1 MQLGGPTS
9 RLQPSGLLGIIW
21 TGVAFAI
28 LFTILRTAIR
38 IHVFHRLFADD
49 VCIYIALVILIS
61 LGVLHN
67 HAISAIFKIERV
79 LYGEVVYPLDFKE
92 QVELFLKLQFSII
105 TLFWTSL
112 WAVKLS
118 FLMFYR
124 KILAG
129 LPGHMIW
136 WRLILVFTV
145 LAYLGCQATNLKS
158 CTPISNYFHIG
169 ACESRQNTYFQNLNL
184 YYSTAVDVV
193 CDVLIMA
200 LPLRLLWK
208 LQIKKKQKLAL
219 AAVFSLAIVIIV
231 VAIVR
236 IVEINPMFKYVDP
249 VWLALWSMT
258 EASVAVVVACLP
270 SFHVLLTSRSSSAFN
285 RRNPSN
291 SRLRQQDNTTRL
303 SEVALSGS
311 SLQNISH
318 DIARSPIGTEN

>member
-1 MQLGGPTS
+1 MQLGGFTS
-9 RLQPSGLLGIIW
+9 RLQPSGLLVSLLRMKVFQTLYSFVFKGIIW

-49 VCIYIALVILIS
+49 ICVYIALVILIS
-61 LGVLHN
+61 LGVLYN

-92 QVELFLKLQFSII
+92 QVDLFLKLQFSII

-129 LPGHMIW
+129 LPGHLIW

-169 ACESRQNTYFQNLNL
+169 MRICDIGCCPILTVIGACESRQNTYFQNLNL
-184 YYSTAVDVV
+184 YYSTAVDVL
-193 CDVLIMA
+193 CDVLSKN
-200 LPLRLLWK
+200 LFL
-208 LQIKKKQKLAL
+208 
-219 AAVFSLAIVIIV
+219 
-231 VAIVR
+231 
-236 IVEINPMFKYVDP
+236 
-249 VWLALWSMT
+249 
-258 EASVAVVVACLP
+258 
-270 SFHVLLTSRSSSAFN
+270 
-285 RRNPSN
+285 
-291 SRLRQQDNTTRL
+291 
-303 SEVALSGS
+303 
-311 SLQNISH
+311 
-318 DIARSPIGTEN
+318 